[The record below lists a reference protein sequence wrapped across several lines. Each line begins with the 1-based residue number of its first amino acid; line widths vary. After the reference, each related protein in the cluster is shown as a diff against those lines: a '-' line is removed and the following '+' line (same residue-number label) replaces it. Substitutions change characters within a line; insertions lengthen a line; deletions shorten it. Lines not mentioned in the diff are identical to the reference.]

1 MFNHMKKISLVLLL
15 ILMCA
20 FGAVPALAK
29 TATRSAQA
37 SDSGM
42 PAAVET
48 VTPAPEKT
56 QKEDITVVREEKG
69 RLTKLIEERSVGDFG
84 PFNFLQVL
92 IKQAVERGVPA
103 NTIVLMLMFPL
114 VAAFIAAARH
124 IIGLQ
129 GFGIFTPAVVSVAF
143 LATGVTVGVLLFV
156 LILVMA
162 TIARIILKKLR
173 LPTMPRMA
181 LLLWFVSLGILAM
194 MLISPYFKISSLITL
209 NIFPILLLILLA
221 ETFIEVQIT
230 RNFKSALELT
240 AETLFL
246 ALISFLILSMQW
258 LQEWV
263 LVRPELT
270 VVLIAALD
278 ILIGRYKGL
287 RLMERMRFRE
297 LLSD

>member
-1 MFNHMKKISLVLLL
+1 
-15 ILMCA
+15 
-20 FGAVPALAK
+20 
-29 TATRSAQA
+29 
-37 SDSGM
+37 
-42 PAAVET
+42 
-48 VTPAPEKT
+48 
-56 QKEDITVVREEKG
+56 
-69 RLTKLIEERSVGDFG
+69 
-84 PFNFLQVL
+84 
-92 IKQAVERGVPA
+92 
-103 NTIVLMLMFPL
+103 
-114 VAAFIAAARH
+114 
-124 IIGLQ
+124 LQ

-143 LATGVTVGVLLFV
+143 LATGVTVGVLMFV
-156 LILVMA
+156 AILVMA
-162 TIARIILKKLR
+162 TIARVVLKRLR
-173 LPTMPRMA
+173 LPTMPRTA

-194 MLISPYFKISSLITL
+194 MLVSPYFKVSSLITL

-270 VVLIAALD
+270 VILIAGLD

-287 RLMERMRFRE
+287 RLMERLRFRE

>member
-15 ILMCA
+15 IFMC
-20 FGAVPALAK
+20 FLSTNPVSAK
-29 TATRSAQA
+29 TATKSAVA
-37 SDSGM
+37 TVS
-42 PAAVET
+42 AALDEVDE
-48 VTPAPEKT
+48 VPLVVEKT

-69 RLTKLIEERSVGDFG
+69 RLTKLVEERNVGEFG

-92 IKQAVERGVPA
+92 IKRAVERGVPA

-156 LILVMA
+156 AILVMA
-162 TIARIILKKLR
+162 TIARVILKRLR

-181 LLLWFVSLGILAM
+181 LLLWFVSMGILAM
-194 MLISPYFKISSLITL
+194 MLVSPYFKVASLITL

-230 RNFKSALELT
+230 RSFRSALELT
-240 AETLFL
+240 GETLFL

-270 VVLIAALD
+270 VILIAGLD

-287 RLMERMRFRE
+287 RLMERLRFRE
-297 LLSD
+297 LLSE